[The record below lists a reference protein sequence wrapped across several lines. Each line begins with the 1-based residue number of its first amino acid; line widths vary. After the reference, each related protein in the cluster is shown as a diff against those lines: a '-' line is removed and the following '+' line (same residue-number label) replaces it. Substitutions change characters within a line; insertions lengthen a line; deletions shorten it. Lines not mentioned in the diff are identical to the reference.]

1 MTDTQTIALDKL
13 DVAEQ
18 NVRKTGADEDLGELI
33 ASIDA
38 HGLLQSLVVQP
49 GNHDRFGVI
58 AGGRR
63 LRALQA

>member
-1 MTDTQTIALDKL
+1 MTDTQTIALNKL
-13 DVAEQ
+13 DVAKQ

-49 GNHDRFGVI
+49 GKRDDRFDVI
-58 AGGRR
+58 AGGRSV
-63 LRALQA
+63 A